1 MTNFPF
7 NAVRATQAAAWL
19 VSKAGG
25 KMSHI
30 KLSKLLY
37 IADREALRRWS
48 RPIIGGNYASMEH
61 GPVISPVVDCLKKPE
76 ERGDQEAW
84 DPFLRREGNSIVLL
98 NDPGR
103 GQLHEAAVKLLDEI
117 FAQCS
122 RLTKWEVRDRTHQF
136 PEYSN
141 AGKSS
146 KPIDIEDLLRA
157 VDKSDDEVEAFAADS
172 KHLRQ
177 VTRLI
182 GC

>member
-19 VSKAGG
+19 VAKAGG

-37 IADREALRRWS
+37 IADREALRRWG
-48 RPIIGGNYASMEH
+48 RPILGGNYASMEH
-61 GPVISPVVDCLKKPE
+61 GPVISPVVDCLKSPA
-76 ERGDQEAW
+76 ERGPRPTW
-84 DPFLRREGNSIVLL
+84 DSCLIREGNFILL
-98 NDPGR
+98 VNDPGR

-117 FAQCS
+117 FAKCRS
-122 RLTKWEVRDRTHQF
+122 LTKWEVRDRTHQF
-136 PEYSN
+136 PEYSDP
-141 AGKSS
+141 GKSS
-146 KPIDIEDLLRA
+146 KPIDIEDLLKA
-157 VDKSDDEVEAFAADS
+157 VDKSDDEVETLAADS
-172 KHLRQ
+172 HHLRQ